1 MFEDEESDT
10 WKVTKENGLEFIE
23 ALNIQEWADE
33 EALNKIIDEQGSVDE
48 NGIQGISFEIAVQNL
63 MKIVV
68 IEKSVS
74 IDELF
79 NFDDCTLPID
89 RISKFLRM
97 LKMDLEHKKN
107 CLHGDGLTMI
117 EERYL
122 KEIEFT

>member
-48 NGIQGISFEIAVQNL
+48 NGIQGISFENAVQNL

>member
-1 MFEDEESDT
+1 MQI
-10 WKVTKENGLEFIE
+10 LI
-23 ALNIQEWADE
+23 
-33 EALNKIIDEQGSVDE
+33 
-48 NGIQGISFEIAVQNL
+48 VQ
-63 MKIVV
+63 KT
-68 IEKSVS
+68 VS

-89 RISKFLRM
+89 RITKFLRM

-107 CLHGDGLTMI
+107 CLHGEGLTMI

>member
-10 WKVTKENGLEFIE
+10 WKITKENGLEFIE

>member
-1 MFEDEESDT
+1 M
-10 WKVTKENGLEFIE
+10 
-23 ALNIQEWADE
+23 NIV
-33 EALNKIIDEQGSVDE
+33 IVD
-48 NGIQGISFEIAVQNL
+48 
-63 MKIVV
+63 K
-68 IEKSVS
+68 KVS

-79 NFDDCTLPID
+79 NFDDCALPID

>member
-1 MFEDEESDT
+1 MNIYEFVDEEC
-10 WKVTKENGLEFIE
+10 
-23 ALNIQEWADE
+23 
-33 EALNKIIDEQGSVDE
+33 LNKIIDELGTSDKDGVKTIDFDQ
-48 NGIQGISFEIAVQNL
+48 AVKNL
-63 MKIVV
+63 MKVV
-68 IEKSVS
+68 VVDKKVS

-107 CLHGDGLTMI
+107 CLEGDGLTMI

-122 KEIEFT
+122 KEIEFTQHKIN

>member
-1 MFEDEESDT
+1 MVEH
-10 WKVTKENGLEFIE
+10 
-23 ALNIQEWADE
+23 
-33 EALNKIIDEQGSVDE
+33 
-48 NGIQGISFEIAVQNL
+48 L
-63 MKIVV
+63 MKWLI
-68 IEKSVS
+68 IEKQMP

-79 NFDDCTLPID
+79 NFENCTLPID
-89 RISKFLRM
+89 RITKFLRM